1 MFGCGE
7 GMRNGDELLLRHKK
21 IILSPKK
28 IIPEFK
34 KKKGQNINK
43 YRKLQKAGSKG
54 ILRMIFHV

>member
-21 IILSPKK
+21 IILSPKNNHSR
-28 IIPEFK
+28 IK
-34 KKKGQNINK
+34 KKKGQNLKK
-43 YRKLQKAGSKG
+43 YRKLQKAGIKG

>member
-21 IILSPKK
+21 IILSQKNNHSR
-28 IIPEFK
+28 IK
-34 KKKGQNINK
+34 KKKGQNLNK

>member
-21 IILSPKK
+21 IICPPKI
-28 IIPEFK
+28 IIPELK
-34 KKKGQNINK
+34 KKKGQNLNK